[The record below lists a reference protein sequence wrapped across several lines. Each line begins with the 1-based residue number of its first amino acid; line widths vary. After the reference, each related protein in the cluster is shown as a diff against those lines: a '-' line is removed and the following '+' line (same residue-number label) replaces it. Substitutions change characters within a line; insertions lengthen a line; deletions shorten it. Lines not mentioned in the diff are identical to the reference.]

1 MPKLNPRSEI
11 KSESLVNIHQASRI
25 LGSGFSRSSIIRR
38 IESGEWVEGI
48 HWIDDRRQ
56 GALRRVIKIN
66 LSEVQK
72 HRVIPAGER

>member
-1 MPKLNPRSEI
+1 MPKLNPQPDDLLTV
-11 KSESLVNIHQASRI
+11 KKAADI
-25 LGSGFSRSSIIRR
+25 LGMGFSRSSIMRR
-38 IESGEWVEGI
+38 IESGEWVEGV

-72 HRVIPAGER
+72 HRIIPAGQR